1 MREGTPKKGYLFYN
15 VPRGTKRII
24 VLNSVPRGTLLQLF
38 SFVCIIK
45 VEGIR
50 KSYQF
55 ILDCKCF
62 AI

>member
-38 SFVCIIK
+38 SFISIIK
-45 VEGIR
+45 TSI
-50 KSYQF
+50 YF
-55 ILDCKCF
+55 LDC
-62 AI
+62 

>member
-38 SFVCIIK
+38 SFISIIK
-45 VEGIR
+45 TNI
-50 KSYQF
+50 
-55 ILDCKCF
+55 ILLYCEYSFCS
-62 AI
+62 

>member
-38 SFVCIIK
+38 SFISIIK
-45 VEGIR
+45 TNI
-50 KSYQF
+50 YF
-55 ILDCKCF
+55 LDC
-62 AI
+62 